1 MTTMAS
7 SVRYHAVNNTILSQ
21 LLANCTDGVF
31 DEDVKTCKEL
41 TTVREDPPLP
51 AEIIYMD
58 YILGKLIYFIFVNK
72 FFGKLGKLGLLQF

>member
-41 TTVREDPPLP
+41 TTVSEDPPLP

-58 YILGKLIYFIFVNK
+58 YILGKFDK
-72 FFGKLGKLGLLQF
+72 FF

>member
-1 MTTMAS
+1 MVKRPLTTMAS

-41 TTVREDPPLP
+41 TTVSEDPPLP

-58 YILGKLIYFIFVNK
+58 YILG
-72 FFGKLGKLGLLQF
+72 